1 MNKTVTINISGII
14 FHIEEDAFERLNKY
28 LNTIRSYFSSSDGR
42 DEIMA
47 DIESRIAEL
56 LQEKISVS
64 KQVVTSADVEH
75 VIGIMGKP
83 EDYAGEQT
91 HENREETETSE
102 RVYGSQKRRLFRDP
116 DNKVLGGVCGGVSA
130 YFDIDVVWVRVIL
143 VALTFLGFSGVLV
156 YLIMWI
162 VVPEARTTAE
172 KLQMRGE
179 TVDINNISK
188 TIKEEA
194 EQLKNR
200 AGEMGSRATKAGQ
213 RARSSANDFISTVGS
228 VLVRLIGFFL
238 ICIGISLL
246 IGYVATAFGLSFAGN
261 HDTSFKEFTDGVIE
275 SQGLISLLKFS
286 VFLAAGIPIIMLL
299 YAGVKLL
306 FNIKY
311 SNKWINIS
319 AAVLWLTGVVL
330 CVYVGLKC
338 YESFDKYDESKN
350 HEFVYQLKSDTLF
363 IGMDLNQ
370 KYNNPTF
377 LLDDLNKTH
386 KVNVN
391 DGTILRDG
399 ERKVFINNTTVHIIP
414 NHTDSLEVLV
424 VRSAHGANEQ
434 EARTNSENIVYSY
447 RVKDSAILLNNFFTI
462 GMKEKW
468 RKQEVNVY
476 IKIPKDKVVY
486 LDPTIKDIIYDVEN
500 TTDTYDEKMVGRRW
514 RMTSIGLTCIDC
526 DGLDKKDK
534 VDEALEDTKQSLK
547 EMKEEIKQE
556 MREEKEKLKEEL
568 QKIKH

>member
-213 RARSSANDFISTVGS
+213 RADRKS
-228 VLVRLIGFFL
+228 VV
-238 ICIGISLL
+238 
-246 IGYVATAFGLSFAGN
+246 
-261 HDTSFKEFTDGVIE
+261 
-275 SQGLISLLKFS
+275 
-286 VFLAAGIPIIMLL
+286 
-299 YAGVKLL
+299 
-306 FNIKY
+306 
-311 SNKWINIS
+311 
-319 AAVLWLTGVVL
+319 
-330 CVYVGLKC
+330 
-338 YESFDKYDESKN
+338 
-350 HEFVYQLKSDTLF
+350 
-363 IGMDLNQ
+363 
-370 KYNNPTF
+370 
-377 LLDDLNKTH
+377 
-386 KVNVN
+386 
-391 DGTILRDG
+391 
-399 ERKVFINNTTVHIIP
+399 
-414 NHTDSLEVLV
+414 
-424 VRSAHGANEQ
+424 
-434 EARTNSENIVYSY
+434 
-447 RVKDSAILLNNFFTI
+447 
-462 GMKEKW
+462 
-468 RKQEVNVY
+468 
-476 IKIPKDKVVY
+476 
-486 LDPTIKDIIYDVEN
+486 
-500 TTDTYDEKMVGRRW
+500 
-514 RMTSIGLTCIDC
+514 
-526 DGLDKKDK
+526 
-534 VDEALEDTKQSLK
+534 
-547 EMKEEIKQE
+547 
-556 MREEKEKLKEEL
+556 
-568 QKIKH
+568 